1 MSDSNAREEWSNCI
15 GNQRA
20 FPLNIFHPATLAE
33 VIAIVRRAE
42 SENRKLRA
50 VGSGHSFSDI
60 ALTDDFLIDT
70 HGLKKVLT
78 LDTETL
84 KASVQT
90 SMLVEVECGI
100 TIADVNDKLDEMG
113 LALIN
118 MGAHTAQ
125 TVVGALSTSTH
136 GSGISLGSAA
146 SFVRSIVVVASE
158 GKVYRI
164 EPADGITDPGK
175 FKSKHSDI
183 ELRQDDDWFKS
194 VVIGLGCMGVVYSV
208 TVEVIEKYWLR
219 ETRTVS
225 KWSQVKADLLKG
237 DVLRE
242 NRHYEVLVNPYKLNG
257 DHTCLV
263 TARNETSKPEHP
275 SPERANRSPL
285 SVGFSFLPRP
295 LIWLFGK
302 LESLKLRLLPGS
314 APRTI
319 ENSIKALADEEY
331 VAKSYRVLDIGAPN
345 YVAAYSSELALA
357 EDDHSYIAAAKK
369 IIELAERNRA
379 TKNIYHTVPFS
390 LRFVA
395 KHDLYL
401 SMMYGRDTCMIEVPM
416 IDPTNGGME
425 ILKDI
430 EVALIELGARPH
442 WGQIHYLA
450 GGISLIRKM
459 YPMLDK
465 WLAVRRLLNSRGTF
479 NNGFSQRC
487 GFDE

>member
-1 MSDSNAREEWSNCI
+1 MSNSTPRQEWSNCI
-15 GNQRA
+15 GNQKA
-20 FPLNIFHPATLAE
+20 FPLNIFRPTTLAE
-33 VIAIVRRAE
+33 VIAIVTRAE
-42 SENRKLRA
+42 SEGRKVRA

-78 LDTETL
+78 LDTDTL
-84 KASVQT
+84 KAGTQT
-90 SMLVEVECGI
+90 STLVDVECGI
-100 TIADVNDKLDEMG
+100 TIADVNDKLDELG

-164 EPADGITDPGK
+164 ERADGITDPER

-208 TVEVIEKYWLR
+208 TISVREKYWLR
-219 ETRTVS
+219 EARTAS
-225 KWSQVKADLLKG
+225 TWSQVKADLLKG

-242 NRHYEVLVNPYKLNG
+242 YRHYEVLVNPYKLNG

-263 TARNETSKPEHP
+263 TARKEISEPHHP
-275 SPERANRSPL
+275 SPEQANRSPL
-285 SVGFSFLPRP
+285 SVGFSFLPHP

-302 LESLKLRLLPGS
+302 VESLKLRLLPGS

-319 ENSIKALADEEY
+319 ENSIEALKDKVYE
-331 VAKSYRVLDIGAPN
+331 AKSYQVLDIGAPN
-345 YVAAYSSELALA
+345 YIAAYSSELALSV
-357 EDDHSYIAAAKK
+357 DDHSYIAAAEK

-379 TKNIYHTVPFS
+379 SKNIYHTVPFS

-416 IDPTNGGME
+416 VDSTNGGME

-430 EVALIELGARPH
+430 EAALIELGARPH
-442 WGQIHYLA
+442 WGQVHYLP

-487 GFDE
+487 GFDS

>member
-1 MSDSNAREEWSNCI
+1 MGNSTRREEWSNCI
-15 GNQRA
+15 GNQKA
-20 FPLNIFHPATLAE
+20 FPLNIFRPTTLPE
-33 VIAIVRRAE
+33 VIGIVQRAE
-42 SENRKLRA
+42 NENRKVRA

-70 HGLKKVLT
+70 HGLKEVLP
-78 LDTETL
+78 LDTDTL
-84 KASVQT
+84 KAGTQT
-90 SMLVEVECGI
+90 STLVEVECGI
-100 TIADVNDKLDEMG
+100 TIADVNDRLDEMG

-136 GSGISLGSAA
+136 GSGIELGSAA
-146 SFVRSIVVVASE
+146 SFVKSIVVVASE

-164 EPADGITDPGK
+164 EPADGITDPEK
-175 FKSKHSDI
+175 FKSKHSYI

-208 TVEVIEKYWLR
+208 TIKVREKYWLS
-219 ETRTVS
+219 ESRTVS
-225 KWSQVKADLLKG
+225 KWSVVKADLLNG
-237 DVLRE
+237 DVLKK

-263 TARNETSKPEHP
+263 TARHEISKPDKP
-275 SPERANRSPL
+275 SPERSNRSPL
-285 SVGFSFLPRP
+285 SVGFAFLPRP
-295 LIWLFGK
+295 LIKLFGK
-302 LESLKLRLLPGS
+302 VESLKLRLIPGS

-319 ENSIKALADEEY
+319 ENSIEALEDEVYE
-331 VAKSYRVLDIGAPN
+331 AKSYQVLDIGAPN
-345 YVAAYSSELALA
+345 YIDAYSSELALSA
-357 EDDHSYIAAAKK
+357 DDHSYIAAAEK

-379 TKNIYHTVPFS
+379 TKKIYHTVPFS

-425 ILKDI
+425 ILRDI
-430 EVALIELGARPH
+430 EGALIELGARPH
-442 WGQIHYLA
+442 WGQVHYLA
-450 GGISLIRKM
+450 GGIGLIKEM

-465 WLAVRRLLNSRGTF
+465 WLAVRRVLNSRGTF
-479 NNGFSQRC
+479 NNAFSQRC
-487 GFDE
+487 GFDS

>member
-1 MSDSNAREEWSNCI
+1 MSNSTARQEWSNCI
-15 GNQRA
+15 GNQKA
-20 FPLNIFHPATLAE
+20 FPLNIFRPTTLAE
-33 VIAIVRRAE
+33 VIAIVDRAE
-42 SENRKLRA
+42 SEGRKVRA

-70 HGLKKVLT
+70 HGLNKVLS
-78 LDTETL
+78 LDRETL
-84 KASVQT
+84 KSGIQT
-90 SMLVEVECGI
+90 STLVEVECGI
-100 TIADVNDKLDEMG
+100 TIADVNERLDQLG

-136 GSGISLGSAA
+136 GSGIGLGSAA

-164 EPADGITDPGK
+164 ELADGITDPDK
-175 FKSKHSDI
+175 FRVAHPDV
-183 ELRQDDDWFKS
+183 ELKQDDDWFKS
-194 VVIGLGCMGVVYSV
+194 VVISLGCMGVVYSV
-208 TVEVIEKYWLR
+208 TIEVREKYWLN
-219 ETRTVS
+219 ESRTVS
-225 KWSQVKADLLKG
+225 KWAQVKADLLKG
-237 DVLRE
+237 DVLKQ

-257 DHTCLV
+257 DHTCLI
-263 TARNETSKPEHP
+263 TARHETPKPDHP
-275 SPERANRSPL
+275 SPEKANRSPL
-285 SVGFSFLPRP
+285 SVGLAFLPHP
-295 LIWLFGK
+295 LIRLLGK

-319 ENSIKALADEEY
+319 ENSIEGLKDKEY
-331 VAKSYRVLDIGAPN
+331 IAKSYKVLDIGAPN
-345 YVAAYSSELALA
+345 YFAAYSGEFALA
-357 EDDHSYIAAAKK
+357 VDDHSYVAAAEK
-369 IIELAERNRA
+369 IIEIAERNRA

-416 IDPTNGGME
+416 VDPTNGGME
-425 ILKDI
+425 ILKDV
-430 EVALIELGARPH
+430 EEALLELGARPH
-442 WGQIHYLA
+442 WGQVHYLA
-450 GGISLIRKM
+450 GGISLIRRL

-465 WLAVRRLLNSRGTF
+465 WLAVRRVLNARGTF
-479 NNGFSQRC
+479 NNSFSQRC

>member
-1 MSDSNAREEWSNCI
+1 MSNSTAREEWSNCI
-15 GNQRA
+15 GNQKA
-20 FPLNIFHPATLAE
+20 HPLNIFRPTTLAE
-33 VIAIVRRAE
+33 LIAIVKRAE

-60 ALTDDFLIDT
+60 AVTNDFLIDT

-84 KASVQT
+84 KAGVPT
-90 SMLVEVECGI
+90 STLVEVECGI
-100 TIADVNDKLDEMG
+100 TIADVNDRLDELG

-164 EPADGITDPGK
+164 EPADGKTDPEK
-175 FKSKHSDI
+175 FKRKHGDI

-208 TVEVIEKYWLR
+208 TMEVREKYWLS
-219 ETRTVS
+219 ESRTVR
-225 KWSQVKADLLKG
+225 KWAEVKADLLKG
-237 DVLRE
+237 DVLKK

-263 TARNETSKPEHP
+263 TARHEISKPDNP
-275 SPERANRSPL
+275 SPERSNRSPL

-295 LIWLFGK
+295 LIKLFGR
-302 LESLKLRLLPGS
+302 LESLKLRLIPGS

-319 ENSIKALADEEY
+319 ENSIEALKDEVYE
-331 VAKSYRVLDIGAPN
+331 AKSYQVLDIGAPN
-345 YVAAYSSELALA
+345 YIDAYSSELALSV
-357 EDDHSYIAAAKK
+357 DDHSYIAAAEK
-369 IIELAERNRA
+369 IIELAERNRT
-379 TKNIYHTVPFS
+379 TKKIYHTVPFS

-416 IDPTNGGME
+416 IEPTNGGMD
-425 ILKDI
+425 ILKDV
-430 EVALIELGARPH
+430 EEALIELGARPH
-442 WGQIHYLA
+442 LGA
-450 GGISLIRKM
+450 GSLPSRRNQH
-459 YPMLDK
+459 DK
-465 WLAVRRLLNSRGTF
+465 KNVSDVRQVAGCAQTA
-479 NNGFSQRC
+479 
-487 GFDE
+487 

>member
-1 MSDSNAREEWSNCI
+1 MNNGAARQEWSNCI
-15 GNQRA
+15 GNQKA
-20 FPLNIFHPATLAE
+20 FPLNIFRPTTLSE
-33 VIAIVRRAE
+33 VIAIVNRAE
-42 SENRKLRA
+42 SEGRKVRA

-70 HGLKKVLT
+70 HGLNKVLK
-78 LDTETL
+78 LDTGTL
-84 KASVQT
+84 KPGVQT
-90 SMLVEVECGI
+90 STLVEVECGI
-100 TIADVNDKLDEMG
+100 TIVDVNERLDRLG

-164 EPADGITDPGK
+164 EPADGITDPDK
-175 FKSKHSDI
+175 FRVTHPDVECK
-183 ELRQDDDWFKS
+183 QDDDWFKS
-194 VVIGLGCMGVVYSV
+194 VVISLGCMGVVYSV
-208 TVEVIEKYWLR
+208 TIEVREKYWLN
-219 ETRTVS
+219 ESRTVT
-225 KWSQVKADLLKG
+225 KWTQVKADLLKG
-237 DVLRE
+237 DVLRS
-242 NRHYEVLVNPYKLNG
+242 NRHYEVLINPYKLNG

-263 TARNETSKPEHP
+263 TARHETPKPDHP
-275 SPERANRSPL
+275 SPEKANRSPL
-285 SVGFSFLPRP
+285 SVGLTFLPHP
-295 LIWLFGK
+295 LIRLLGK

-319 ENSIKALADEEY
+319 ENSIEGLKDKEY
-331 VAKSYRVLDIGAPN
+331 IAKSYKVLDIGAPN
-345 YVAAYSSELALA
+345 YFAAYSGEFALA
-357 EDDHSYIAAAKK
+357 VDDHSYIAAAEK
-369 IIELAERNRA
+369 IIEIAERNRA

-416 IDPTNGGME
+416 VDPTNGGMD
-425 ILKDI
+425 ILKDV
-430 EVALIELGARPH
+430 EEALLELGARPH
-442 WGQIHYLA
+442 WGQVHYLA
-450 GGISLIRKM
+450 GGISLIRKL
-459 YPMLDK
+459 YPMLDR
-465 WLAVRRLLNSRGTF
+465 WLAVRRVLNPRGTF
-479 NNGFSQRC
+479 NNSFSQRC

>member
-1 MSDSNAREEWSNCI
+1 MSDSKAREEWSNCI

-20 FPLNIFHPATLAE
+20 FPLNIFRPTTLAE
-33 VIAIVRRAE
+33 VVAIVKRAE
-42 SENRKLRA
+42 SENRKVRA

-78 LDTETL
+78 LDTDTL
-84 KASVQT
+84 RAGTQT
-90 SMLVEVECGI
+90 STLVEVECGI
-100 TIADVNDKLDEMG
+100 TIADVNDRLDEMG

-136 GSGISLGSAA
+136 GSGITLGSAA

-164 EPADGITDPGK
+164 EPANGITDPDK

-208 TVEVIEKYWLR
+208 TMKVREKHWLSESR
-219 ETRTVS
+219 KVS
-225 KWSQVKADLLKG
+225 KWSEVKADLLKG
-237 DVLRE
+237 DVLKD
-242 NRHYEVLVNPYKLNG
+242 NLHYEVLVNPYELNG

-263 TARNETSKPEHP
+263 TARHEIPKPDKQ
-275 SPERANRSPL
+275 SPERSNRSPL

-295 LIWLFGK
+295 LIKLFGK
-302 LESLKLRLLPGS
+302 VESLKLRLIPGA

-319 ENSIKALADEEY
+319 ENSIKALEDEVYE
-331 VAKSYRVLDIGAPN
+331 AKSYQVLDIGAPN
-345 YVAAYSSELALA
+345 YIDAYSSELALSV
-357 EDDHSYIAAAKK
+357 DDHSYIAAAEK

-379 TKNIYHTVPFS
+379 TKKIYHTVPFS

-416 IDPTNGGME
+416 VDPTNGGME

-442 WGQIHYLA
+442 WGQVHYLA

-465 WLAVRRLLNSRGTF
+465 WLAVRRALNSRGTF
-479 NNGFSQRC
+479 NNNFSQRC
-487 GFDE
+487 GFDS

>member
-1 MSDSNAREEWSNCI
+1 MSNSTAREEWSNCI
-15 GNQRA
+15 GNQKA
-20 FPLNIFHPATLAE
+20 FPLNIFRPTTLAE
-33 VIAIVRRAE
+33 VITIVKRAE
-42 SENRKLRA
+42 TENRRLRA

-78 LDTETL
+78 LDTDVL
-84 KASVQT
+84 KAGVQT
-90 SMLVEVECGI
+90 SRLVEVECGI

-136 GSGISLGSAA
+136 GSGIGLGSAA

-164 EPADGITDPGK
+164 ERADGMTDPEK

-208 TVEVIEKYWLR
+208 TIEVREKHWLR

-225 KWSQVKADLLKG
+225 KWAQVKADLLKG
-237 DVLRE
+237 DVLQK
-242 NRHYEVLVNPYKLNG
+242 NLHYEVLVNPYKLNG

-263 TARNETSKPEHP
+263 TARNEAAKPDHP

-302 LESLKLRLLPGS
+302 VESLKLRLLPGS

-319 ENSIKALADEEY
+319 ENSINALKDKEY
-331 VAKSYRVLDIGAPN
+331 VAKSYQVLDLGAPN
-345 YVAAYSSELALA
+345 YVAGYSSELALA
-357 EDDHSYIAAAKK
+357 ADDDSYIAAAEK
-369 IIELAERNRA
+369 IIEIAERNRA

-416 IDPTNGGME
+416 VDPTTGGME
-425 ILKDI
+425 ILKEI
-430 EVALIELGARPH
+430 EEALIELGARPH
-442 WGQIHYLA
+442 WGQVHYLP
-450 GGISLIRKM
+450 GGINQIRKM

-465 WLAVRRLLNSRGTF
+465 WLAVHRLLNSRGTF
-479 NNGFSQRC
+479 NNGFSKRC

>member
-1 MSDSNAREEWSNCI
+1 MSNSTAREEWSNCI
-15 GNQRA
+15 GNQKA
-20 FPLNIFHPATLAE
+20 FPLNIFRPTTLAE
-33 VIAIVRRAE
+33 VIAIVKRAE
-42 SENRKLRA
+42 SENRKVRA

-78 LDTETL
+78 LDTDTL
-84 KASVQT
+84 KAGTQT
-90 SMLVEVECGI
+90 STLVEVECGI

-146 SFVRSIVVVASE
+146 SFVRSIVVVVSE

-164 EPADGITDPGK
+164 EPADGITDPEK

-208 TVEVIEKYWLR
+208 TIDVREKYWLS
-219 ETRTVS
+219 ESRTVS
-225 KWSQVKADLLKG
+225 KWAQVKADLLKG
-237 DVLRE
+237 DVLKK

-263 TARNETSKPEHP
+263 TARHETSKPDHP

-302 LESLKLRLLPGS
+302 VESLKLRLLPGS
-314 APRTI
+314 APSTI
-319 ENSIKALADEEY
+319 ENSINALKDEEY
-331 VAKSYRVLDIGAPN
+331 VAKSYKVLDIGAPN
-345 YVAAYSSELALA
+345 YIAAYSSELALSV
-357 EDDHSYIAAAKK
+357 DDHSYIAAAEK
-369 IIELAERNRA
+369 IIEIAERNRA
-379 TKNIYHTVPFS
+379 TKKIYHTVPFS

-395 KHDLYL
+395 KHELYL

-416 IDPTNGGME
+416 VDPTAGGME

-442 WGQIHYLA
+442 WGQVHYLA

-479 NNGFSQRC
+479 NNNFSQRC

>member
-1 MSDSNAREEWSNCI
+1 MSDTHARKEWSNCI
-15 GNQRA
+15 GNQKA
-20 FPLNIFHPATLAE
+20 FPLNIFRPTTLVE
-33 VIAIVRRAE
+33 VVAIVKRAE
-42 SENRKLRA
+42 SENRKVRA

-70 HGLKKVLT
+70 HGLKKVLR

-84 KASVQT
+84 KAGVQT
-90 SMLVEVECGI
+90 STLVEVECGI
-100 TIADVNDKLDEMG
+100 TIADVNDRLDEMG

-136 GSGISLGSAA
+136 GSGIGLGSAA
-146 SFVRSIVVVASE
+146 SFVRSIVVVGSE
-158 GKVYRI
+158 GTVYRI

-175 FKSKHSDI
+175 FKSKHGDM
-183 ELRQDDDWFKS
+183 ELRHDDDWFKS

-208 TVEVIEKYWLR
+208 TIAVREKYWLR
-219 ETRTVS
+219 ETRTLS
-225 KWSQVKADLLKG
+225 KWGQVKADLLKG
-237 DVLRE
+237 EVLRE
-242 NRHYEVLVNPYKLNG
+242 NRHYEVLVSPYKLNG

-263 TARNETSKPEHP
+263 TARSETPEPRHP
-275 SPERANRSPL
+275 SPEKDNRSPL

-295 LIWLFGK
+295 LIRLFGK

-319 ENSIKALADEEY
+319 ENSLKALVDEEY
-331 VAKSYRVLDIGAPN
+331 IAKSYRVLDLGAPN
-345 YVAAYSSELALA
+345 YVAGYSSELALDVA
-357 EDDHSYIAAAKK
+357 DHSYIAAAEK
-369 IIELAERNRA
+369 IIEIAGRNRN
-379 TKNIYHTVPFS
+379 TKKIYHTVPFS

-425 ILKDI
+425 ILRDI
-430 EVALIELGARPH
+430 EEGLLELGARPH
-442 WGQIHYLA
+442 WGQVNYLP

-465 WLAVRRLLNSRGTF
+465 WLAVRRTLNSRGTF
-479 NNGFSQRC
+479 NNNFSQRC
-487 GFDE
+487 GFD